1 MERELVV
8 VGGGHA
14 HLTVLKN
21 LAKFGEQSVR
31 VTVVNPDAHHF
42 YSGMGPGMLAG
53 TYRPEGI
60 RFDIRGMTE
69 RGGGRFVE
77 DAVVRIDPGRKRL
90 SLASGL
96 ELPYD
101 VASFNTGSGVPF
113 PIPEPLRNR
122 SVFPVKPIVNLMVA
136 RERILERLR
145 TDQPRLIVA
154 GGGPAGV
161 EMAGNLR
168 RLADFA
174 GGRATIT
181 LVAGRRM
188 LHEFPER
195 ARKLVLENFLA
206 RQIEVIEETRIGE
219 VSEDGVSLEGGD
231 RLPAEFVFLATGVKP
246 SPLFADSGLETGPD
260 GGLAVNRYLQ
270 SASHPEL
277 FGGGDCIY
285 FTPRPLDRVGVYA
298 VRQNPLLLENLLRA
312 TRGET
317 ALQEFEPQK
326 TYMLILNL
334 GDGQG
339 LFIRKGL
346 VWRGGIAWKLKDY
359 IDSKFMREMQ
369 ASD

>member
-1 MERELVV
+1 MDRELVV

-21 LAKFGEQSVR
+21 LAKFVEQNVR
-31 VTVVNPDAHHF
+31 VTVVSPDAHHF

-53 TYRPEGI
+53 TYRPEEI
-60 RFDIRGMTE
+60 RFDVRDMTE

-77 DAVVRIDPGRKRL
+77 DAVTRIDPDRKRL

-96 ELPYD
+96 EVPYD
-101 VASFNTGSGVPF
+101 VVSFNTGSGVPF

-122 SVFPVKPIVNLMVA
+122 SVFPVKPIVNLRIA
-136 RERILERLR
+136 RERILERIR
-145 TDQPRLIVA
+145 TDRPRLIVA

-168 RLADFA
+168 RLVNLA
-174 GGRATIT
+174 GGEATIT

-188 LHEFPER
+188 LHEFSER

-219 VSEDGVSLEGGD
+219 VSEDGVSLEGGA

-246 SPLFADSGLETGPD
+246 SRLFADSGLETGPD
-260 GGLAVNRYLQ
+260 GGLAVNRHLQ
-270 SASHPEL
+270 SVSHPEL
-277 FGGGDCIY
+277 FGGGDCIH
-285 FTPRPLDRVGVYA
+285 FTPQPLDRVGVYA

-312 TRGET
+312 VTGEKT
-317 ALQEFEPQK
+317 LREFEPQK

-334 GDGQG
+334 GDGRG
-339 LFIRKGL
+339 LFIRNGL
-346 VWRGGIAWKLKDY
+346 VWRGWPAWKLKDY
-359 IDSKFMREMQ
+359 IDTKFMREMQ
-369 ASD
+369 ATD

>member
-1 MERELVV
+1 MDRELVV

-21 LAKFGEQSVR
+21 LAKFGEQNVR

-53 TYRPEGI
+53 TYRPEDI

-77 DAVVRIDPGRKRL
+77 DAVTRIDPGRKRL
-90 SLASGL
+90 SLAGGA

-101 VASFNTGSGVPF
+101 IASFNTGSGVPF

-122 SVFPVKPIVNLMVA
+122 SVFPVKPIVNLMAA
-136 RERILERLR
+136 RERILAGLPGHRVR
-145 TDQPRLIVA
+145 MAVV

-168 RLADFA
+168 RLASWV
-174 GGRATIT
+174 GVPATIT
-181 LVAGRRM
+181 LVAGRRL
-188 LHEFPER
+188 LHGFPDR
-195 ARKLVLENFLA
+195 ARKLVLENFLS
-206 RQIEVIEETRIGE
+206 RDIEVVERTRAGE
-219 VSEDGVSLEGGD
+219 VGQDGVSLEGGD

-246 SPLFADSGLETGPD
+246 STLFADSGLETGPD
-260 GGLAVNRYLQ
+260 GGLAVNRYMQ
-270 SASHPEL
+270 SVAHPEV

-317 ALQEFEPQK
+317 AFQEFEPQK

-339 LFIRKGL
+339 LFIRNGL
-346 VWRGGIAWKLKDY
+346 VWRGRLAWKLKDY
-359 IDSKFMREMQ
+359 IDRKFMREMQ

>member
-1 MERELVV
+1 MDRELVV

-21 LAKFGEQSVR
+21 LAKFGEQNVR
-31 VTVVNPDAHHF
+31 VTVVSPDAHHF

-53 TYRPEGI
+53 TYRPEEI
-60 RFDIRGMTE
+60 RFDIREMTE

-77 DAVVRIDPGRKRL
+77 DAVTRIDPDGKRL
-90 SLASGL
+90 SLAGGR

-122 SVFPVKPIVNLMVA
+122 SVFPVKPIVNLMAA
-136 RERILERLR
+136 RERIAQRPMGERVR
-145 TDQPRLIVA
+145 MIVV
-154 GGGPAGV
+154 GGGAAGV

-168 RLADFA
+168 RLAASA
-174 GGRATIT
+174 GIPATIT
-181 LVAGRRM
+181 LVAGRRL
-188 LHEFPER
+188 LHGFPDR
-195 ARKLVLENFLA
+195 ARKLVLENFL
-206 RQIEVIEETRIGE
+206 RRDIEVVERVRVAEITA
-219 VSEDGVSLEGGD
+219 DGVSLEGGD
-231 RLPAEFVFLATGVKP
+231 RLSAEFVFLATGVKP
-246 SPLFADSGLETGPD
+246 STLFAASGLETGPD

-270 SASHPEL
+270 SVSHPEL
-277 FGGGDCIY
+277 FGGGDCIF

-334 GDGQG
+334 GDDRG
-339 LFIRKGL
+339 LFIRNGL
-346 VWRGGIAWKLKDY
+346 VWRGRLAWKLKNY
-359 IDSKFMREMQ
+359 IDTKFMREMQ
-369 ASD
+369 AID